1 MSTTEPP
8 PRLRSFVY
16 LVDDD
21 RALRDSL
28 VYVLEKAGLDCV
40 SFATPSEFLLAKLHD
55 APGCL
60 VMDLSMPEMTGL
72 ELYRRLL
79 DRGFSKP
86 VIILT
91 GCGTIPSAVE
101 AMRIGALEYL
111 EKPIEHSL
119 LIDHIRR
126 AIERDREFEA
136 AAIETKELKQKI
148 QTLTNRELEVM
159 QLVADGLLTKQIAAK
174 LQISIKTIEVHRS
187 NLSKKLG
194 VTSVASLV
202 RLLSK
207 LDKG

>member
-1 MSTTEPP
+1 
-8 PRLRSFVY
+8 
-16 LVDDD
+16 
-21 RALRDSL
+21 
-28 VYVLEKAGLDCV
+28 
-40 SFATPSEFLLAKLHD
+40 
-55 APGCL
+55 
-60 VMDLSMPEMTGL
+60 MPEMTGL